1 MRKAWILAAAVSLP
15 SAGAAVSAAPPA
27 PARDLAVSPTQI
39 ERMAIDIKPA
49 TSTTEQVVALLPG
62 VVVPALNA
70 RIVAAAP
77 FGGTVTRVH
86 VLPGQ
91 RVSKGQD
98 LAVVSSRELLEAAS
112 NLAQAEAE
120 LQAAEAVARRRRD
133 LVQKNIQSP
142 TMAEEAEAQV
152 AKIAAVIEQH
162 RRTLVLGG
170 ISSTSAGHYTIKAP
184 EAGRVVEA
192 SVMPGD
198 KIETMAPAVTIDTS
212 DELWIEAQLPAHLVS
227 LITPGDRI
235 KVVDGPEGIVVS
247 VGGSLDKLT
256 RSAKLI
262 ASVPAESGLLP
273 GQMVTLSIIQKAV
286 TGARSVPAS
295 AVARI
300 NGVEGVFVRN
310 ETGFTLVPVEV
321 AGRSPSAATVLGN
334 LPEGAAVAASG
345 LPQLEQMLGAE

>member
-1 MRKAWILAAAVSLP
+1 MAAAISLH
-15 SAGAAVSAAPPA
+15 SAGVAVSASLPA

-39 ERMAIDIKPA
+39 ERMAIEIEPVTPTA
-49 TSTTEQVVALLPG
+49 EQVVALLPG
-62 VVVPALNA
+62 TVIPALNA

-77 FGGTVTRVH
+77 FGGTVAQLH
-86 VLPGQ
+86 VLPGE

-98 LAVVSSRELLEAAS
+98 LATVSSRELLEAAS

-133 LVQKNIQSP
+133 LAEKNIQSP

-152 AKIAAVIEQH
+152 TKIKAVIEQH
-162 RRTLVLGG
+162 KRMLVLGG
-170 ISSTSAGHYTIKAP
+170 ISSTSPGQYTIKAP

-192 SVMPGD
+192 SVTPGD
-198 KIETMAPAVTIDTS
+198 KIEAMAPAVTIDTS
-212 DELWIEAQLPAHLVS
+212 DELWIEAQLPANLVS
-227 LITPGDRI
+227 RIAPGDRI
-235 KVVDGPEGIVVS
+235 KVMDGPEGKVVS

-256 RSAKLI
+256 RSTKLI
-262 ASVPAESGLLP
+262 ASVPSESGLLP
-273 GQMVTLSIIQKAV
+273 GQMVTLSIVQKAV
-286 TGARSVPAS
+286 TGALSVPAS

-310 ETGFTLVPVEV
+310 DTGFTLVPVEV
-321 AGRSPSAATVLGN
+321 AGRSPAAATVLGN
-334 LPEGAAVAASG
+334 LPKGAAVAASG

>member
-1 MRKAWILAAAVSLP
+1 MRRAWILAAAVSLP
-15 SAGAAVSAAPPA
+15 AAVGATSHVW
-27 PARDLAVSPTQI
+27 ARDLALSPTQI
-39 ERMAIDIKPA
+39 ERMAIKIEPA
-49 TSTTEQVVALLPG
+49 VPTAEQIIALMPG
-62 VVVPALNA
+62 TVVPALNA

-77 FGGTVTRVH
+77 FGGTVTQIH

-91 RVSKGQD
+91 RIAKGQA
-98 LAVVSSRELLEAAS
+98 LATISSRELLEAAS

-133 LVQKNIQSP
+133 LAKKNIQSP

-152 AKIAAVIEQH
+152 GKIQAVIEQH

-170 ISSTSAGHYTIKAP
+170 ISSTDVGNYTINAP

-192 SVMPGD
+192 SVLPGD
-198 KIETMAPAVTIDTS
+198 KIETMAPAVTIDTN

-227 LITPGDRI
+227 RITPGDRI
-235 KVVDGPEGIVVS
+235 KVTDGPEGKVVS

-262 ASVPAESGLLP
+262 VSVPLDSGLLP

-295 AVARI
+295 AVSRI
-300 NGVEGVFVRN
+300 NAVEGVFVRN

-321 AGRSPSAATVLGN
+321 AGRSPAAATVVGHF
-334 LPEGAAVAASG
+334 PEGALVAASG

>member
-1 MRKAWILAAAVSLP
+1 
-15 SAGAAVSAAPPA
+15 
-27 PARDLAVSPTQI
+27 
-39 ERMAIDIKPA
+39 
-49 TSTTEQVVALLPG
+49 
-62 VVVPALNA
+62 
-70 RIVAAAP
+70 
-77 FGGTVTRVH
+77 
-86 VLPGQ
+86 
-91 RVSKGQD
+91 
-98 LAVVSSRELLEAAS
+98 
-112 NLAQAEAE
+112 
-120 LQAAEAVARRRRD
+120 
-133 LVQKNIQSP
+133 
-142 TMAEEAEAQV
+142 
-152 AKIAAVIEQH
+152 
-162 RRTLVLGG
+162 
-170 ISSTSAGHYTIKAP
+170 
-184 EAGRVVEA
+184 
-192 SVMPGD
+192 MPGD

>member
-1 MRKAWILAAAVSLP
+1 MRRAWILAAVVSL
-15 SAGAAVSAAPPA
+15 SAAEAAVSAGSAA
-27 PARDLAVSPTQI
+27 LARDLAVSPNQI
-39 ERMAIDIKPA
+39 ARMAIDIEFA
-49 TSTTEQVVALLPG
+49 TPTTEQVVALLPG
-62 VVVPALNA
+62 TVVPALNA

-77 FGGTVTRVH
+77 FGGTVTQVL
-86 VLPGQ
+86 VLPGEH
-91 RVSKGQD
+91 VNKGQD

-120 LQAAEAVARRRRD
+120 FQAAEAVARRRRT
-133 LVQKNIQSP
+133 LAEKNIQSP
-142 TMAEEAEAQV
+142 LLAEEAEAQA
-152 AKIAAVIEQH
+152 AKIKAVIEQH

-184 EAGRVVEA
+184 EAGRIVDA

-227 LITPGDRI
+227 RITPGDRI
-235 KVVDGPEGIVVS
+235 KVMDGPEGKVVS

-286 TGARSVPAS
+286 TGALSVPAS

-300 NGVEGVFVRN
+300 DGVESVFVRN
-310 ETGFTLVPVEV
+310 RTGFTLVPVEV

-345 LPQLEQMLGAE
+345 LPQLEQMMGTE